1 LTWKSRRDGSDAMNE
16 LIGKKIGMTQVYR
29 DDGRV
34 VPVSVIEAG
43 PCRIVA
49 IKTEEKDGYDAVQV
63 GYEEKRRKLFNKA
76 ELGHFEKAGVEPM
89 RYLREIKGRSE
100 EINIGDEV
108 KVDIFKKGEKV
119 DVTGISK
126 GIGFQGVMRRHGFS
140 GAQATHGQSDRERAP
155 GSIGQSSYPSR
166 VFKGI
171 RMAGKMGKDKV
182 TVLNLEVVQVIED
195 QNLMLVRGAIPG
207 KKGTIVK
214 VRKSIRKRQ
223 NGG

>member
-1 LTWKSRRDGSDAMNE
+1 MNE

-34 VPVSVIEAG
+34 IPVSVIEAG

-49 IKTEEKDGYDAVQV
+49 IKTAEKDGYDAVQV
-63 GYEEKRRKLFNKA
+63 GYDEKRRKLFNKP

-126 GIGFQGVMRRHGFS
+126 GLGFQGVMRRHGFS

-171 RMAGKMGKDKV
+171 RMPGKMGKDKV

-195 QNLMLVRGAIPG
+195 QNLMLVSGAIPG

-214 VRKSIRKRQ
+214 IRKSIRNRQ